1 MWTTWAAS
9 DSVAW
14 CEVLI
19 PGWGFRAFWFLAA
32 VCVQLGGLMPLVVV
46 TWSVRKTS
54 GEDGLFGLQTAQ
66 IRGGVSNLMSG
77 KCGGRAGIRKF
88 YKKSN
93 EPLEYLP
100 GVSIVKP
107 LMGVDPLLSENIT
120 SHLELRY
127 PNFEIIFCV
136 EDPNDPAVELVESLF
151 RKYPNVDA
159 RLIIGG
165 NGNMVNPMV
174 NNFLPAY
181 ESAKYDLVWL
191 STSRIKANTD
201 IMVDMV
207 RKSEDPRVALV
218 HQLPYYSDQR
228 GFMNAIEKVC
238 FGCALGRSA
247 IALNHMGMLCFTG
260 MSYIVR
266 KSILDRYGGFARFG
280 KFLAEDY
287 FCSKELFEN
296 GYKIVLSA
304 YPAQQN
310 VANASI
316 SIYITRM
323 VRWLRLRLNMLTIV
337 AAFFEPMIE
346 CVNLGFLTALS
357 LRYFFGIPMITTM
370 AVHISLWMLL
380 DYFLLRFVQGGPL
393 PFSFL
398 AFIFAWWTRELL
410 TYVIYVKAVLHPRT
424 VKWGINTY
432 HLSLGGHTEL
442 LHTPTGS
449 GGSTKRTKSVDL
461 SPITFHEAAPS
472 EIVPPKAVATSTTPQ
487 EHIWRHF
494 TRNGYIRSSADRQH
508 LTLVSDA

>member
-1 MWTTWAAS
+1 MLDAFYAY
-9 DSVAW
+9 
-14 CEVLI
+14 VLYGLAMVPI
-19 PGWGFRAFWFLAA
+19 TVYFNQFLFFLFAFY
-32 VCVQLGGLMPLVVV
+32 
-46 TWSVRKTS
+46 
-54 GEDGLFGLQTAQ
+54 
-66 IRGGVSNLMSG
+66 VS
-77 KCGGRAGIRKF
+77 IRKF

-127 PNFEIIFCV
+127 PNFEVIFCV

-165 NGNMVNPMV
+165 NGNMINPMV
-174 NNFLPAY
+174 NNFLPGY

-218 HQLPYYSDQR
+218 HQLPFYSDQR
-228 GFMNAIEKVC
+228 GFLNAVEKVC

-357 LRYFFGIPMITTM
+357 LRYFFGIPMLTTM
-370 AVHISLWMLL
+370 AVHIPLWMLL

-393 PFSFL
+393 PFSFMV
-398 AFIFAWWTRELL
+398 FVFAWWARELL

-442 LHTPTGS
+442 LHSPTS
-449 GGSTKRTKSVDL
+449 GGGTTKRTKSVDL
-461 SPITFHEAAPS
+461 SAIAFHETALSEVAPL
-472 EIVPPKAVATSTTPQ
+472 KAVAAGAATTATTPQ

-494 TRNGYIRSSADRQH
+494 TQNGYIRGSADRQY